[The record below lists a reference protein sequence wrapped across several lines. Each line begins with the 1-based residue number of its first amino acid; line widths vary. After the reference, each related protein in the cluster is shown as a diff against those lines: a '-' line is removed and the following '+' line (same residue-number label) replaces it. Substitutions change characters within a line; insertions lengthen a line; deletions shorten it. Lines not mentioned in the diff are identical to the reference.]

1 MTVTTVLFDLDGTLL
16 TYDQDTADALEA
28 AFARTGTV
36 PFCGADGMEAA
47 ASDVGHASSDL
58 DFLTRMFRIAADR
71 ADVNAPVPALARNY
85 WDAVD
90 HTAISLR
97 PGAEDALA
105 LADADEYAVGMV
117 TNGSRD
123 TQLRKLEHLGIR
135 NRFETVVYAG
145 DDTPPKPD
153 PAPFD
158 LALDRLGARP
168 DESLYV
174 GNSLEHDVAGA
185 QGAGL
190 RAAWYPERGA
200 DPTAIGQHEP
210 DHTLETLADLRTVL

>member
-1 MTVTTVLFDLDGTLL
+1 MPATTTVLFDLDGTLL
-16 TYDQDTADALEA
+16 TYDQDVSEALSTAFD
-28 AFARTGTV
+28 RTGTV
-36 PFCGADGMEAA
+36 PFCDADDVESA
-47 ASDVGHASSDL
+47 ASDVGHAESDL

-71 ADVNAPVPALARNY
+71 SGVDAPAPALARNY

-97 PGAEDALA
+97 PGAEEALT
-105 LADADEYAVGMV
+105 LAEEYTVGMV

-123 TQLRKLEHLGIR
+123 TQRTKLDHLDIADA
-135 NRFETVVYAG
+135 FETVVYAG
-145 DDTPPKPD
+145 DDTAPKPD

-158 LALDRLGARP
+158 LALDRLGAHP
-168 DESLYV
+168 TESIYV

-190 RAAWYPERGA
+190 RAAWYPEPDA
-200 DPTAIGQHEP
+200 DPTATGPHEP
-210 DHTLETLADLRTVL
+210 DHTLDTLAELRELL

>member
-1 MTVTTVLFDLDGTLL
+1 MTISTVLFDLDGTLL
-16 TYDQDTADALEA
+16 TYDQDTADALERA
-28 AFARTGTV
+28 WAGTGTV
-36 PFCGADGMEAA
+36 PFCDAEGIEAA
-47 ASDVGHASSDL
+47 ASDVGHAESDL
-58 DFLTRMFRIAADR
+58 DFLTRTFRIAADR
-71 ADVNAPVPALARNY
+71 AGVNAPAPALARHY

-90 HTAISLR
+90 HTAVSLR

-105 LADADEYAVGMV
+105 LADATEYAVGMV

-123 TQLRKLEHLGIR
+123 TQRRKLEHLGITD
-135 NRFETVVYAG
+135 RFETVVYAG

-158 LALDRLGARP
+158 LALDRLGSRP

-190 RAAWYPERGA
+190 RAAWYPEQDA
-200 DPTAIGQHEP
+200 DPTATGPHDP
-210 DHTLETLADLRTVL
+210 DHTLETLSDLRTVL